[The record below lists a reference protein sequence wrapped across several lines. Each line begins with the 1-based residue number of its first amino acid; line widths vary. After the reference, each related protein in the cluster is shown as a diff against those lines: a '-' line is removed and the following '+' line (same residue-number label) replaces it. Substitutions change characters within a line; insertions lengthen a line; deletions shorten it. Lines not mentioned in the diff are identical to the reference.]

1 MKKCIALAAALLC
14 LLTLAGCG
22 NAPVPEKS
30 GTGAIPFR
38 GDQLYA
44 AAYLGYEEMD
54 DLSFY
59 VETYLD
65 GETPPIHYLSRGD
78 YYLIIPRYENMTLRL
93 YQSDMET
100 MDTVLR
106 YEDAACRPF
115 IVQCNVSDIF
125 ADAVICLTYGT
136 ETAEF
141 SPYISLQDGSVQ
153 MGDRGLD
160 ITK

>member
-65 GETPPIHYLSRGD
+65 GEDLPIHYLSQGD

-106 YEDAACRPF
+106 YEDTACRPF

-125 ADAVICLTYGT
+125 ADAVICLTYET
-136 ETAEF
+136 ETSEF

>member
-1 MKKCIALAAALLC
+1 M
-14 LLTLAGCG
+14 
-22 NAPVPEKS
+22 
-30 GTGAIPFR
+30 
-38 GDQLYA
+38 
-44 AAYLGYEEMD
+44 AYLGYEEMD

-125 ADAVICLTYGT
+125 ADALICLTYGT
-136 ETAEF
+136 EMAEF
-141 SPYISLQDGSVQ
+141 SPYISLQDGSVR